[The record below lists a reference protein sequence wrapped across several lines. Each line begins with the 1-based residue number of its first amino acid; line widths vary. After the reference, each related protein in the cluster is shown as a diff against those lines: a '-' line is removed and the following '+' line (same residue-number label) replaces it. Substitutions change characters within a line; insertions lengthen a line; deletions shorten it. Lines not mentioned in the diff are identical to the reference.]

1 MTDSRVRPTAAPAA
15 AGGPVGFLV
24 ETLASLRRPGLI
36 LPVLLLTV
44 LLTASNI
51 LLLRNL
57 PVGSE
62 VSWQFVAAALL
73 RIFGLFVLAVAILRV
88 LNDSPRSPW
97 TPDGAFGLYGATLLF
112 GFGVTIAIG
121 AVAGPRGE
129 SWIGALTGLAVI
141 LVSAPF
147 AAWFTAIA
155 VERPLAW
162 RAGRWLRG
170 FARWLAPLILWS
182 VLIVLPLGQLHAA
195 IDMFLL
201 AGAGDWFWP
210 LALFDGPLSVVLA
223 LLGLALAS
231 TAYRH
236 VARG

>member
-1 MTDSRVRPTAAPAA
+1 MTDTRAPAAPAA
-15 AGGPVGFLV
+15 AGGFLAFLV
-24 ETLASLRRPGLI
+24 DALASLRKPGLL

-57 PVGSE
+57 PEGGA
-62 VSWQFVAAALL
+62 VSAQFVGAALL
-73 RIFGLFVLAVAILRV
+73 RIVGLFVLAVAILRV
-88 LNDSPRSPW
+88 LNDSARPAWR
-97 TPDGAFGLYGATLLF
+97 PDGAFWLYGLTLLV
-112 GFGVTIAIG
+112 GLGVTIAVG
-121 AVAGPRGE
+121 AAAGPRSG
-129 SWIGALTGLAVI
+129 SWVGVLTGFAVI
-141 LVSAPF
+141 VVSAPF

-162 RAGRWLRG
+162 RAGRWVRDFG
-170 FARWLAPLILWS
+170 RWLPPLVLWS
-182 VLIVLPLGQLHAA
+182 LLIVLPLGQLHAA

-201 AGAGDWFWP
+201 GGAGDWFWP
-210 LALFDGPLSVVLA
+210 LALFDGPLSVVMA
-223 LLGLALAS
+223 VFGLALAS